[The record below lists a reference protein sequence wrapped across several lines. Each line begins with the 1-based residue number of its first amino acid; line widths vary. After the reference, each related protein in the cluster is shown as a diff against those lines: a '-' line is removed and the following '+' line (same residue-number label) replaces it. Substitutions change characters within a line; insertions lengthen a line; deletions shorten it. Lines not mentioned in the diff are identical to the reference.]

1 MLGIKV
7 ERTPIRGQFAK
18 DIRECARRAYLA
30 EKAKRSSSAA
40 SSVVEEASKTQQTY
54 EQGTRDE

>member
-18 DIRECARRAYLA
+18 DIRECVRRAYLA

-40 SSVVEEASKTQQTY
+40 SIREGTSNHIPACK
-54 EQGTRDE
+54 QGNSI